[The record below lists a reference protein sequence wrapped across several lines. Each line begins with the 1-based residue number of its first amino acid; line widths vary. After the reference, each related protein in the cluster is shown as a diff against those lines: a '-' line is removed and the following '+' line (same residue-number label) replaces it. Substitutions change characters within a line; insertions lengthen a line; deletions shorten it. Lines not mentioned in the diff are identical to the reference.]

1 MRRFWL
7 ICSILII
14 SLSVFYIFQVNAL
27 AYGLALIEEGG
38 RESNKLKTENE
49 KLQVKFME
57 TCSLENLETLVQDLN
72 FEKVT
77 EVSYI
82 KALETWVAVK

>member
-14 SLSVFYIFQVNAL
+14 FLSVFYIFQVNAL
-27 AYGLALIEEGG
+27 AYELGLIEKES
-38 RESNKLKTENE
+38 RNSNKLKTENE
-49 KLQVKFME
+49 KLQVEFME

>member
-27 AYGLALIEEGG
+27 AYELGLIEEGG
-38 RESNKLKTENE
+38 RNSNKLKTENE